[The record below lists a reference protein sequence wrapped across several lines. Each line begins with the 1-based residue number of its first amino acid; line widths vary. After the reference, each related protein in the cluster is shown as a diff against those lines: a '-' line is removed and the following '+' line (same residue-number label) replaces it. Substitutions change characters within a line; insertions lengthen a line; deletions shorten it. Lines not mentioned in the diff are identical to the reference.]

1 MRKKRLIKNERSR
14 KRSKRLQRMLIR
26 HKTMQKIWN
35 AWVQFAESMLQEEG
49 YFESAFWDNIGCVSW
64 C

>member
-1 MRKKRLIKNERSR
+1 MRKKMLIKNERSR

-35 AWVQFAESMLQEEG
+35 AWVRFAASMLREEG
-49 YFESAFWDNIGCVSW
+49 YFKSAFWDNIGCVP
-64 C
+64 